1 MQPCSARL
9 NVHQTTRSQTG
20 RSNGATARARTH
32 EHVHSSFLL
41 CVQLRYNRDCTVR
54 APINCITAL
63 LTDPHNELSA
73 HSVWIC
79 VVWCARLEM
88 ERAIQPR
95 ACCSNRYTAFA
106 AVSCGQ
112 LQSAAVSCRLATP
125 KRPLARACHPLLP
138 PYRPTRQSRSALGVP
153 SRPPPPPPPPPP
165 PQIPPGST

>member
-79 VVWCARLEM
+79 VVWCGVHVPG
-88 ERAIQPR
+88 ISDCVCVQ
-95 ACCSNRYTAFA
+95 AFA
-106 AVSCGQ
+106 ART
-112 LQSAAVSCRLATP
+112 L
-125 KRPLARACHPLLP
+125 PLAKSRRTSLTSVLCRHRKVGVLTRYYSTIYTTQHPSIHPSIHSSLSCLAEIG
-138 PYRPTRQSRSALGVP
+138 SR
-153 SRPPPPPPPPPP
+153 
-165 PQIPPGST
+165 